1 MASKIDAT
9 TKPMGAGKELQKM
22 GTTWA
27 LGPNRGLTPVTA
39 LQLHLMHLTV
49 GSSQVDQAERSE
61 RE

>member
-1 MASKIDAT
+1 
-9 TKPMGAGKELQKM
+9 M

-27 LGPNRGLTPVTA
+27 REPNRGGTPVTA

-49 GSSQVDQAERSE
+49 LVRQVDQAEISE